1 MRIYT
6 KVVADLFHFGHVELL
21 RAARELGTH
30 LTVCVV
36 PDERVA
42 LLKHRPIMNTQ
53 ERASV
58 VAACR
63 HVDAVITSG
72 PRVTTLAFMHEGGF
86 ALYAF
91 GARDEAEYLQKR
103 RDCAELPEAMLRR
116 LPYTGGISTTEI
128 RRRVLANRE

>member
-6 KVVADLFHFGHVELL
+6 KLVADLFHHGHVSLL

-42 LLKHRPIMNTQ
+42 LLKRPPIMSTS
-53 ERASV
+53 ERAMV

-63 HVDAVITSG
+63 YVDAVITDG
-72 PRVTTLAFMHEGGF
+72 PRVITLAFMRDNDF

-91 GARDEAEYLQKR
+91 GAKDDAEYDRKR
-103 RDCAELPEAMLRR
+103 ADCAELPEAMLRR
-116 LPYTGGISTTEI
+116 LPYTSGVSTTLI
-128 RRRVLANRE
+128 RQRVLASG

>member
-1 MRIYT
+1 VRIYT
-6 KVVADLFHFGHVELL
+6 KVVADLFHFGHVASL

-42 LLKHRPIMNTQ
+42 LLKRRPIMTTE
-53 ERASV
+53 ERVQV

-63 HVDAVITSG
+63 YVDAVITDG
-72 PRVTTLAFMHEGGF
+72 PRVTTLAFMRSNDF

-91 GARDEAEYLQKR
+91 GAKDEAEYLQKR
-103 RDCAELPEAMLRR
+103 QDCAELPEAMLRR
-116 LPYTGGISTTEI
+116 LPYARGVSSTEI
-128 RRRVLANRE
+128 RRRVLANGG